1 MWILVYNNIAMT
13 TANIL
18 GLLTLIAFITLIV
31 SIIIYAHDSEKENEE
46 MENELKAIEEKY
58 QDDIDNMWAVYWYE
72 QQKMHARTA
81 WELEFLEQQSNKAAK
96 IFLDACIKKAKEEK
110 AIYKKYWLE
119 YPYDK

>member
-1 MWILVYNNIAMT
+1 MT
-13 TANIL
+13 TANIF

-31 SIIIYAHDSEKENEE
+31 SIVIYAHDSEKENEE

-110 AIYKKYWLE
+110 AVYKKYWLE